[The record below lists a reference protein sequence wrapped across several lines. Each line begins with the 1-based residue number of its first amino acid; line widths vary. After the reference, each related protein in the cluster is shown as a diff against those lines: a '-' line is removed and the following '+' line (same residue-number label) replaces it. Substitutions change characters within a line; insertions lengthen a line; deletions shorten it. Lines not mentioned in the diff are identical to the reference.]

1 MNATKIIMLFALH
14 SLKHVVGT
22 HQNPEICT
30 GTCCARE
37 QQRCVCTAREG
48 ARWGPAAGLTRRGQ
62 SCPSAISAF
71 VPVPLLASGKP
82 RFYSSFP
89 SIKIWLTMPTLLH
102 QNAYFKG
109 LQKGDM
115 SDCHLKRVRRVMC
128 REILDL
134 TFDGSWWWS
143 TSLHVWRDRHHRCLL
158 HGLRLHLPNC
168 LHAHSDDNDCPD
180 PSLPSIL
187 SNVNSELRK
196 GTESFFKISVC

>member
-1 MNATKIIMLFALH
+1 MHSDMLCPGTAALCVH
-14 SLKHVVGT
+14 SQRGGEV
-22 HQNPEICT
+22 
-30 GTCCARE
+30 GTCCRSDS
-37 QQRCVCTAREG
+37 QRSELPICHLSLSSRPTAGFWE
-48 ARWGPAAGLTRRGQ
+48 AEILQ
-62 SCPSAISAF
+62 
-71 VPVPLLASGKP
+71 LLSLHKNRVNNAN
-82 RFYSSFP
+82 
-89 SIKIWLTMPTLLH
+89 ILH